1 MSPWWVLCVLR
12 YRVCRIS
19 IDIHLLGQPW
29 TAKVCCPTSYFK
41 SEGLSDAR
49 FKQLETAFNDRLTE
63 LHLLF
68 YQAVLPVFTTFNKML
83 QSEEPLIYLLY
94 KRQQRFMNKLA
105 SKFVK
110 PDTIRSLK
118 EANKSFSELDIS
130 TENQKEGK
138 NLFIGFTT
146 RNKLSD

>member
-1 MSPWWVLCVLR
+1 
-12 YRVCRIS
+12 
-19 IDIHLLGQPW
+19 
-29 TAKVCCPTSYFK
+29 
-41 SEGLSDAR
+41 
-49 FKQLETAFNDRLTE
+49 
-63 LHLLF
+63 
-68 YQAVLPVFTTFNKML
+68 ML

-110 PDTIRSLK
+110 PDIIRNLK
-118 EANKSFSELDIS
+118 ESNKSFSELDIS

-138 NLFIGFTT
+138 NLLIGFTT

>member
-1 MSPWWVLCVLR
+1 
-12 YRVCRIS
+12 
-19 IDIHLLGQPW
+19 
-29 TAKVCCPTSYFK
+29 
-41 SEGLSDAR
+41 
-49 FKQLETAFNDRLTE
+49 
-63 LHLLF
+63 
-68 YQAVLPVFTTFNKML
+68 ML

-110 PDTIRSLK
+110 PDIIRNLK

-138 NLFIGFTT
+138 IYW
-146 RNKLSD
+146 SDSLPETSSVIK